1 MAALPGNTEPE
12 ISARIYLYGGP
23 ERCVRTGEWGK
34 SAFGVGRAGE
44 KPVRIRRERTS
55 KYGVQ
60 LSVVVTFR

>member
-1 MAALPGNTEPE
+1 MAALPGNIEPE

-44 KPVRIRRERTS
+44 NPVRIRRERTS
-55 KYGVQ
+55 K
-60 LSVVVTFR
+60 

>member
-23 ERCVRTGEWGK
+23 EKCVRTSEWGK
-34 SAFGVGRAGE
+34 SAFGVERAGE

-55 KYGVQ
+55 KLGVQ
-60 LSVVVTFR
+60 LSAVVTFR